1 MIDSADGD
9 IAQNTTASTSL
20 FGNTTQQQNTQPT
33 SLFGAPAG
41 QQQQQQ
47 PQAAT
52 ASNGLFGGLGA
63 STAQQQQPS
72 GSLFGTVASQP
83 PVPAS
88 TGQLAQ
94 PSTTGTNAHFQTLL
108 ERGKKR
114 REPTASGLEFGE
126 LPTLQLG
133 LGDIASKVRNL
144 GGANSFSKAGRA
156 EDTKAY
162 VRDWKMEENVID
174 ILVATTCLQHQA
186 YPVARPFATST
197 PSTSP
202 LHPPTPHRR
211 LPLLSLIPMFI
222 LAICAQSQ
230 RKI

>member
-1 MIDSADGD
+1 MKNSTDGC
-9 IAQNTTASTSL
+9 IAGNTAAPSTTSL
-20 FGNTTQQQNTQPT
+20 FGNTTQQQTTQPT

-41 QQQQQQ
+41 HQQQQQ

-52 ASNGLFGGLGA
+52 TSGGLLGGLGA
-63 STAQQQQPS
+63 STAQPQQTS
-72 GSLFGTVASQP
+72 GSLFGTVATQP
-83 PVPAS
+83 QAPAS

-114 REPTASGLEFGE
+114 REPTAGGLEFGE

-162 VRDWKMEENVID
+162 VQESKIKGVLIDTLVVI
-174 ILVATTCLQHQA
+174 TCSQHQEC
-186 YPVARPFATST
+186 PVARQFA
-197 PSTSP
+197 
-202 LHPPTPHRR
+202 
-211 LPLLSLIPMFI
+211 I
-222 LAICAQSQ
+222 
-230 RKI
+230 